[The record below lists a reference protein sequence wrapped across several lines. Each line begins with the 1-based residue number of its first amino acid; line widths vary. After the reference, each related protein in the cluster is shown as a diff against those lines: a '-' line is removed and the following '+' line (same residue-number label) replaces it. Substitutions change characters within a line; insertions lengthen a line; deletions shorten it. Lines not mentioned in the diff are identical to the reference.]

1 MKKPIREMLREERDF
16 YILVFAMFIGTL
28 AGPTVFVVLPLYFR
42 NLGLTTAE
50 IGIIVSL
57 NGIGGIFA
65 GLIAGKLSD
74 MVGRKPVTV
83 AGWICYLIP
92 CLILLLSKEKIFF
105 YIALTLIG
113 VATQMFLTAQY
124 AFIAD
129 VFPPERRGGAFGLYQ
144 SIAIGMSTMIGQVLF
159 VGYIYNVLG
168 AGVYFILLASCHV
181 IAGLIVLF
189 FVKEKKRHDT
199 KQVNIAEI
207 PATNLRT
214 FKRFNFKLSNPHFS
228 RLFIIF
234 MVASIVRSLYQMAQP
249 IFPIFL
255 SNLGISVSEV
265 SIIYSSASIVS
276 MITPIIFGK
285 LSDKFGRK
293 KLLILGTLIAGIYAL
308 QGFWTLT
315 FSQALTMKLF
325 DALSLAIITPI
336 SLAFLTELLPPSQ
349 KGLGIGLYNSIL
361 RLDSSA
367 LGAVG
372 GILVQLYGFN
382 VLFLVGIVASIISS
396 VIILIYIPEK
406 HKILES

>member
-1 MKKPIREMLREERDF
+1 
-16 YILVFAMFIGTL
+16 
-28 AGPTVFVVLPLYFR
+28 
-42 NLGLTTAE
+42 
-50 IGIIVSL
+50 
-57 NGIGGIFA
+57 
-65 GLIAGKLSD
+65 
-74 MVGRKPVTV
+74 
-83 AGWICYLIP
+83 
-92 CLILLLSKEKIFF
+92 
-105 YIALTLIG
+105 
-113 VATQMFLTAQY
+113 
-124 AFIAD
+124 
-129 VFPPERRGGAFGLYQ
+129 
-144 SIAIGMSTMIGQVLF
+144 
-159 VGYIYNVLG
+159 
-168 AGVYFILLASCHV
+168 
-181 IAGLIVLF
+181 
-189 FVKEKKRHDT
+189 
-199 KQVNIAEI
+199 VNIAEI

-234 MVASIVRSLYQMAQP
+234 MIASIVRSLYQMAQP

-255 SNLGISVSEV
+255 SNLGISVPEV

-336 SLAFLTELLPPSQ
+336 SLAFLTELLPSSQ

-382 VLFLVGIVASIISS
+382 MLFLVGIVASIISS

-406 HKILES
+406 HKIRES